1 MANFK
6 GNNYVELE
14 NSDERIY
21 IELDIKENKS
31 EYMCNFRYI

>member
-31 EYMCNFRYI
+31 EYMCNFRCI